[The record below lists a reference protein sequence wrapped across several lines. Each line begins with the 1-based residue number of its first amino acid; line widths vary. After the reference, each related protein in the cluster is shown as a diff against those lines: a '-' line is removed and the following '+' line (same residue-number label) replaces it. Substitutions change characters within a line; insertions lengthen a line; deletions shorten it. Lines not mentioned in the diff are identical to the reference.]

1 MSIRLDALLLAADV
15 GGNLSFKQPKL
26 LGKNRVKTFRC
37 QALGCLKQFYNYSD
51 MKDHMFSIRH
61 KEQTPSITP
70 RSPLTALKETV
81 PFISVV
87 PLAILAPAPMAAVDG
102 ASQLQIRPVKR
113 SFSEAVSQLSSAPK
127 NSISENTKKS
137 ISDNLISDNPIL
149 SPKTAGWVHVG
160 EKRFDAEVEM
170 DPVNFF
176 SHNAYHD
183 FVSAQKHFDEENATK
198 AMLSCPDLTDPM
210 MSHGNIASVSG
221 IFVS

>member
-15 GGNLSFKQPKL
+15 GGNLSSKQPKL

-37 QALGCLKQFYNYSD
+37 LALGCLKQYYNYSD
-51 MKDHMFSIRH
+51 MKDHMSSVH
-61 KEQTPSITP
+61 TGQTPSRTS

-81 PFISVV
+81 PFLSVV
-87 PLAILAPAPMAAVDG
+87 PLAISAPAPMAAVDG

-113 SFSEAVSQLSSAPK
+113 TFSEAVSQLSSAPPK
-127 NSISENTKKS
+127 SISDNTKKS
-137 ISDNLISDNPIL
+137 ISDNMISDNPIL

-160 EKRFDAEVEM
+160 EKRFDAEDEM

-183 FVSAQKHFDEENATK
+183 FVSAQKYFDEESA
-198 AMLSCPDLTDPM
+198 AVLSCPDLTDPM

>member
-15 GGNLSFKQPKL
+15 GGNLSSKQPKL

-37 QALGCLKQFYNYSD
+37 LALGCLKQYYNYSD
-51 MKDHMFSIRH
+51 MKVHMSSAH
-61 KEQTPSITP
+61 NEQTPSRTP

-81 PFISVV
+81 PFLSVV
-87 PLAILAPAPMAAVDG
+87 PLAISAPAPMAAVDG

-113 SFSEAVSQLSSAPK
+113 TFSEAVSQLSSAPPK
-127 NSISENTKKS
+127 SISDNTKKS
-137 ISDNLISDNPIL
+137 ISDNMISDNPIL

-160 EKRFDAEVEM
+160 EKRFDAEDEM

-183 FVSAQKHFDEENATK
+183 FVSAQKYFDEESA
-198 AMLSCPDLTDPM
+198 AVLSCPDLTDPM